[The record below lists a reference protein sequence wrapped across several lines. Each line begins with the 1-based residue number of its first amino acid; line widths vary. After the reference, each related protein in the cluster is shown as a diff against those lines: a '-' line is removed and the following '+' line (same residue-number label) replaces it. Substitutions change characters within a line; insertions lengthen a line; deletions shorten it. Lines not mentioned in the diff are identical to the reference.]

1 MKITR
6 LILMVCVLFYVF
18 GCSAKEEPVFCLSDD
33 YDIASKT
40 PVLLLSDTKFSK
52 TSEGTALFVLSISDS
67 LLVTDWDLVDLT
79 IVNTPKGD
87 TLVNYS
93 SFQDN
98 SMTKDF
104 GAYRQD
110 IDTYV
115 KHLKVTLKEGIQ
127 HASTKKVQITVKVQ
141 RKE

>member
-1 MKITR
+1 
-6 LILMVCVLFYVF
+6 
-18 GCSAKEEPVFCLSDD
+18 LSDD
-33 YDIASKT
+33 YVIASKT
-40 PVLLLSDTKFSK
+40 PVLRLSDTKFSK

-67 LLVTDWDLVDLT
+67 LQVKDWDLVDLT

-98 SMTKDF
+98 SMTKGF
-104 GAYRQD
+104 AAYQKD
-110 IDTYV
+110 IETYV
-115 KHLKVTLKEGIQ
+115 KSLKVTLKEGVE
-127 HASTKKVQITVKVQ
+127 HPSTKKVQITVKVQ